1 MAQELEVPVPRRLG
15 DVCNNTGDLVQGVEV
30 SLQAP
35 GQVFL
40 HKTLEFHYLKK
51 LKH

>member
-15 DVCNNTGDLVQGVEV
+15 KVCNNTGHLVQGVEV
-30 SLQAP
+30 SLEDP

-40 HKTLEFHYLKK
+40 HKVLEFHYQKN
-51 LKH
+51 